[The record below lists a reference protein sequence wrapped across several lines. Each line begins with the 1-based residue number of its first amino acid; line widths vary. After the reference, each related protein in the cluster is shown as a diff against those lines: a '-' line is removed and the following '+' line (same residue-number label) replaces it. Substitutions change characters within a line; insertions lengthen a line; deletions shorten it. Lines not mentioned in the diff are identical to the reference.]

1 MGVRR
6 KERLGPDRLT
16 GMIRGGRVRQRRL
29 PRLLKNKWALTGI
42 VVLLVVV
49 GVAGWTA
56 WVFFSTENEI
66 KEGGPI
72 LSNSDSP
79 KPEGQP
85 ELVLLVG
92 SDSREGLS
100 EEEKIDLGAGDVPG
114 ERADTLILAQ
124 IDLASGYITMVQF
137 PRDLWVPV
145 GNEKNKINAA
155 LEQGVNPMV
164 RTVEEL
170 TKLDID
176 RYVQINIAGF
186 KDLVDAIGGVDVC
199 VPEAIE
205 FDPNTGLVIP
215 EPGVVHFSGRK
226 AVRFVRSRHSVEGGD
241 LGRIQNQQKFMA
253 AAIDKITSVDTLLH
267 LSRIQD
273 LQEVLKHNISVDRD
287 TGLLE
292 LLRIGQRFR
301 AFNPAQFEAYTAP
314 NLGIGTAANGLSIVV
329 PDMPAMRV
337 MFEALAREESPAEAD
352 NVPNIDPDSVSI
364 GVYNGTYKDGA
375 AAAAERALEKAIR
388 TSQGS
393 LDVAEV
399 ANAERFNYKETV
411 IIYSK
416 DEPEAAKMAN
426 LVSAAVPA
434 VRVRAGQTKAGID
447 VAVIVGPKRL
457 RTEPV
462 VQIQALPV
470 PKPGAVPEVC
480 RSE

>member
-56 WVFFSTENEI
+56 YLFFSTEADI
-66 KEGGPI
+66 QKGPDLGGG
-72 LSNSDSP
+72 SESH
-79 KPEGQP
+79 KPQGEP

-92 SDSREGLS
+92 SDSRVGLT
-100 EEEKIDLGAGDVPG
+100 EKEKIDLGAGDVPG

-124 IDLASGYITMVQF
+124 IDPATEHITMVQF
-137 PRDLWVPV
+137 PRDLWVRV
-145 GNEKNKINAA
+145 GDEKNKINSA
-155 LEQGVNPMV
+155 LEQGDEALV
-164 RTVEEL
+164 RTVEDL
-170 TKLDID
+170 TRLDID
-176 RYVQINIAGF
+176 RSVQINIAGF

-199 VPEAIE
+199 VPEPIE
-205 FDPNTGLVIP
+205 FDPNTGLEIA
-215 EPGVVHFSGRK
+215 EAGVVHFSGRK

-267 LSRIQD
+267 LSRIQE
-273 LQEVLKHNISVDRD
+273 LQEVLKKNIRVDRD
-287 TGLLE
+287 TGLLD

-314 NLGIGTAANGLSIVV
+314 NLGIGTAADGLSIVV
-329 PDMPAMRV
+329 PDMPAMKV

-352 NVPNIDPDSVSI
+352 EVPNIDPDSVSV

-375 AAAAERALEKAIR
+375 AAAAERALEKAIQ

-399 ANAERFNYKETV
+399 ANAGRFNYKETV
-411 IIYSK
+411 IVYSK
-416 DEPEAAKMAN
+416 DEPGAAKMAK
-426 LVSAAVPA
+426 LVSAAVPG
-434 VRVRAGQTKAGID
+434 VSVKAGETKSGID
-447 VAVIVGPKRL
+447 VAVIAGPKRL
-457 RTEPV
+457 ATEPV